1 MTHRAAGSSRGVP
14 RIWLLPS
21 VVLAG
26 ILALVA
32 GGFLSRSLILDLV
45 AWWPVWALSLIA
57 VVLSGKRRIGKVRVA
72 GLVPI
77 LLTAVLVAFVV
88 AHVGGWP
95 VNPSASR
102 YLVGPPAS
110 AYQQAELTAFIQGE
124 LRVSGGSE
132 FVYEVDPV
140 AGGGDIAIPMAE
152 ERTIEDEISVQ
163 LEQAPDP
170 GFDRF
175 AGWRV
180 TLSSGPLWTLDLGG
194 TLSADL
200 TGLRVRQLDVAGA
213 GTVKLGAAEAAVP
226 VEVDGAFSVGVPVGA
241 PVMVMGTAQVPSS
254 WEQTPDGWRSPV
266 GGVGWVISVPV
277 GSIVS
282 IEER

>member
-1 MTHRAAGSSRGVP
+1 MTHRAAGTSRGVP
-14 RIWLLPS
+14 RIWLLPI
-21 VVLAG
+21 VVLTG
-26 ILALVA
+26 ILGLIA
-32 GGFLSRSLILDLV
+32 GGLLSRSLILDLV

-57 VVLSGKRRIGKVRVA
+57 VVLAGHRRIGKVRVA
-72 GLVPI
+72 GLVPM
-77 LLTAVLVAFVV
+77 LVTGVLVAFVV
-88 AHVGGWP
+88 AHIGGWP
-95 VNPSASR
+95 LNPSASR

-110 AYQQAELTAFIQGE
+110 AYPQAELAASIQGE

-152 ERTIEDEISVQ
+152 ERTIEDAISVQ

-175 AGWRV
+175 AGWRI

-200 TGLRVRQLDVAGA
+200 TGLRVKQLDVAGA
-213 GTVKLGAAEAAVP
+213 GTVKLGATDSAIP
-226 VEVDGAFSVGVPVGA
+226 VEVEGAFSVGVPVGV
-241 PVMVMGTAQVPSS
+241 PVTVMGTAQVPSS
-254 WEQTPDGWRSPV
+254 WEQTSDGWRSPV
-266 GGVGWVISVPV
+266 GGVGWVISVPQ

>member
-14 RIWLLPS
+14 RIWLLPII
-21 VVLAG
+21 VLAG
-26 ILALVA
+26 ILGLIA
-32 GGFLSRSLILDLV
+32 GGLLSRSLILDLV

-57 VVLSGKRRIGKVRVA
+57 VLLAGQSRIGRVRLA

-77 LLTAVLVAFVV
+77 LVTGVLVAFVV
-88 AHVGGWP
+88 AHVEGWP
-95 VNPSASR
+95 LNPSSSR

-110 AYQQAELTAFIQGE
+110 AYQQAELTASIQGE
-124 LRVSGGSE
+124 LVVSGGSE
-132 FVYEVDPV
+132 FLYEVDPV
-140 AGGGDIAIPMAE
+140 TRGGDIAVPMAE
-152 ERTIEDEISVQ
+152 ERTLEDEISVQ

-180 TLSSGPLWTLDLGG
+180 TLSSDPLWTLDLGG

-200 TGLRVRQLDVAGA
+200 TGLRVKQLDVAGA
-213 GTVKLGAAEAAVP
+213 GTVKLGATDAAVP
-226 VEVDGAFSVGVPVGA
+226 VEVEGAFSIGVPVGVPVT
-241 PVMVMGTAQVPSS
+241 VMGTAQVPSS

-266 GGVGWVISVPV
+266 GGVGWVISVPQ
-277 GSIVS
+277 GSVVS

>member
-1 MTHRAAGSSRGVP
+1 M
-14 RIWLLPS
+14 
-21 VVLAG
+21 
-26 ILALVA
+26 
-32 GGFLSRSLILDLV
+32 
-45 AWWPVWALSLIA
+45 
-57 VVLSGKRRIGKVRVA
+57 
-72 GLVPI
+72 
-77 LLTAVLVAFVV
+77 
-88 AHVGGWP
+88 
-95 VNPSASR
+95 
-102 YLVGPPAS
+102 
-110 AYQQAELTAFIQGE
+110 
-124 LRVSGGSE
+124 SGGSE

-152 ERTIEDEISVQ
+152 ERTIEDQISVQ

-175 AGWRV
+175 AGWSV

-241 PVMVMGTAQVPSS
+241 PVTVTGTAQVPSS

-266 GGVGWVISVPV
+266 GGVGWVISVPE